1 MLSIQERGRRDRIRD
16 DPAGSSRHEVGPWRA
31 AQPGHGHLHRPR
43 KVRPTKRHG
52 KDTWGLT
59 YEKAGFHYAGK
70 TKGGLLAFQLL
81 PEDMPLAESALPP
94 I

>member
-1 MLSIQERGRRDRIRD
+1 M
-16 DPAGSSRHEVGPWRA
+16 
-31 AQPGHGHLHRPR
+31 
-43 KVRPTKRHG
+43 
-52 KDTWGLT
+52 GLT